1 MTGFFNHTS
10 NVLKSFQAEGEEIGI
25 PHLRELSCMCGS
37 PSREI
42 YWHIAGPVLHLWRSR
57 LSRVGGSPVTLAGH
71 LILLQ
76 VIYSSNVSMY
86 RGAGGEDVR
95 GEASPLLCI
104 TVHLNSD
111 AFIQSLEESCLIF
124 KPQKM
129 QRSISK
135 YHRNIKIINFTKL
148 FWKISVNYFIL
159 KTEKT
164 LWF

>member
-86 RGAGGEDVR
+86 HGAGGEDVR